1 MLGLNLTLSLS
12 RQAMMADHRQ
22 RAARM
27 SRDELNQLADELIQR
42 CHQQEHMI
50 AELQRAA
57 ANLMVQSALDGA
69 PAFGAVSDE
78 HRQMA
83 REVLGMK
90 QGCREGWAQRVMRPH
105 LLRAA
110 RLGRDEL
117 ALRMLGR

>member
-1 MLGLNLTLSLS
+1 ME
-12 RQAMMADHRQ
+12 RDR
-22 RAARM
+22 RAAAHM
-27 SRDELNQLADELIQR
+27 SRDQLAERCDELIQAWY
-42 CHQQEHMI
+42 QQQHLI
-50 AELQRAA
+50 LELQRAA

-90 QGCREGWAQRVMRPH
+90 QGCREGWARRVMRPH

-110 RLGRDEL
+110 RLSRDEL

>member
-27 SRDELNQLADELIQR
+27 NRNELNQLADELIQR

-50 AELQRAA
+50 AELQRCA

-78 HRQMA
+78 RRQMA
-83 REVLGMK
+83 REVLG
-90 QGCREGWAQRVMRPH
+90 RPERPEGWVRRVMRPH

-117 ALRMLGR
+117 ALRMLSR